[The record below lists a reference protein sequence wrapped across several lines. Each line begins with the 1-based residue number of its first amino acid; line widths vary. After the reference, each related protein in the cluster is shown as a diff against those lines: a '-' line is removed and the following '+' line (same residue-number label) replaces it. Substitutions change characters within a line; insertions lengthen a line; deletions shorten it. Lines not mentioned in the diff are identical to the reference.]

1 MVQNSQDSQP
11 TPSKSNQKIDS
22 IIDQNK
28 EALKIAEEALQ
39 MIASYKK
46 KYQEVVDFIQIKY
59 SQQDLSEQNIKKYL
73 GKLKEMN
80 PQEYE
85 SLQEYTESIEERL
98 RFKSHFFSEEDSST
112 DSQSKRHR
120 AKMVKTR
127 RNWIPMR

>member
-1 MVQNSQDSQP
+1 MVQNFQDSQP

-28 EALKIAEEALQ
+28 QALKTAGEALQ

-46 KYQEVVDFIQIKY
+46 KYQEVVDFIQAKY

-73 GKLKEMN
+73 GKLKETN
-80 PQEYE
+80 PQEYAR
-85 SLQEYTESIEERL
+85 LQEYAESIEERL
-98 RFKSHFFSEEDSST
+98 RFKTHFFNEEDSST

-120 AKMVKTR
+120 TKMIKTR